1 MFSAHA
7 VRTLVLLACIA
18 ALVTAAW
25 LQLVDSSFR
34 VVEVGR
40 ILALA
45 IAPALVVLFT
55 RRLKLG
61 IALAILA
68 MLPAAGYAL
77 GVPVTDMRRGDSDFW
92 GPLFDAVSDGF
103 SDFYETR
110 VPLAPADHPEMW
122 GLILLAILL
131 AVAIPALLL
140 ASGHALAAGVAV
152 LLGVGWPLTLAATI
166 PGRRALP
173 LGAVLFAAIIVL
185 LILSRE
191 GRRPLRR
198 AWPALAFGAVLV
210 VAAVGASTTAAVS
223 KGAFLEDWQR
233 WNYDPEPD
241 AVGVR
246 YVWSSNYTGIKF
258 PEEPTVVLRVKAPRR
273 NLYWRATTLDEYT
286 GVGWREDLD
295 AGPSLVTNRIETVPT
310 EPLLGAEAG
319 DEERWTRQE
328 VTVEALADTHLV
340 AAAVPMRVEAR
351 FSAAMR
357 YSPGGIIV
365 LPDGLDYKQR
375 YTVWSYAPRV
385 DPKVLTELSAA
396 YPAEVGRYLEVVPD
410 VRFPMFGQPQREQLV
425 RQLFEERSFDSL
437 LAEYQP
443 LYRQAREVVEG
454 AATPYVAVAS
464 LEAWFRSQGG
474 FVYDE
479 QPPPYG
485 AEPPLVTFVLDHKAG
500 YCQQY
505 AGAMAVML
513 RLLGIPARVAAGFTS
528 GEYDERRQEWVVT
541 NHNAHT
547 WVEVWFPEYGWLP
560 FDPTPGRG
568 TLGGSYSTSSATFG
582 QSGDFPTALGT
593 VTPGVLQALL
603 EQRLEG
609 AGGVGPRRGDSSDAG
624 DAGSAA
630 ADEGGGPW
638 TIAGLV
644 FLVLGCILALVL
656 GAKEL
661 RRRVRFLGGDP
672 RHEAAAC
679 RRDLLAF
686 LADQGVAFPESTT
699 LAEVGEYV
707 ERRYRVN
714 ATPFVHAADHAR
726 FGPPGKSGDAAR
738 RAKRELKTLLRQ
750 VRRQMTVT
758 RRARGALSL
767 RSLAV

>member
-1 MFSAHA
+1 M
-7 VRTLVLLACIA
+7 A
-18 ALVTAAW
+18 ALATAAW
-25 LQLVDSSFR
+25 LQLVDSRFL

-40 ILALA
+40 VVALALA
-45 IAPALVVLFT
+45 PALFVLFT
-55 RRLKLG
+55 GRWKLG
-61 IALAILA
+61 IGLAVLA
-68 MLPAAGYAL
+68 MVPVAGYAL
-77 GVPVTDMRRGDSDFW
+77 DVPVTDMRRGDRDFW
-92 GPLFDAVSDGF
+92 GPLFDAVDHGF

-110 VPLAPADHPEMW
+110 VPLDPTEHPEMW
-122 GLILLAILL
+122 GLVLLAIFL
-131 AVAIPALLL
+131 AVAIPALFL
-140 ASGHALAAGVAV
+140 ATGHPLAAGVAV

-173 LGAVLFAAIIVL
+173 LGAVLFAAVIVL
-185 LILSRE
+185 LVLSRE

-198 AWPALAFGAVLV
+198 AWPALAFGVVVV

-241 AVGVR
+241 EVGVR

-258 PEEPTVVLRVKAPRR
+258 PEEETVVLRIKGPRR

-295 AGPSLVTNRIETVPT
+295 TGPPLVTGRVETPPT
-310 EPLLGAEAG
+310 EPLLGAEAA
-319 DEERWTRQE
+319 DEESWTRQD

-340 AAAVPMRVEAR
+340 ATATPMRVAAR
-351 FSAAMR
+351 FSAAMQ
-357 YSPGGIIV
+357 YSQGGVIV
-365 LPDGLDYKQR
+365 LPDGLDYKQQ

-385 DPKVLTELSAA
+385 DPTVLTELSAA

-410 VRFPMFGQPQREQLV
+410 VRFPPFGQPSREQLV
-425 RQLFEERSFDSL
+425 RSLFEERSFDTL
-437 LAEYQP
+437 LAEYRP

-454 AATPYVAVAS
+454 AETPYVAVAS

-474 FVYDE
+474 FVYEE

-485 AEPPLVTFVLDHKAG
+485 SDPPLVTFVLDHKAG

-528 GEYDERRQEWVVT
+528 GEYDERREEWVVT
-541 NHNAHT
+541 DHNAHQ

-568 TLGGSYSTSSATFG
+568 TLAGSYSTSSATFG

-603 EQRLEG
+603 QQRLEG
-609 AGGVGPRRGDSSDAG
+609 AGSLSPRRGEGTEAADA
-624 DAGSAA
+624 SAA
-630 ADEGGGPW
+630 PADEGGGAG

-644 FLVLGCILALVL
+644 FLVLGCILALLL
-656 GAKEL
+656 GGKEL
-661 RRRVRFLGGDP
+661 RRRWRFLGGDP

-686 LADQGVAFPESTT
+686 LADQGVSFPPSAT
-699 LAEVGEYV
+699 LADVGDYV
-707 ERRYRVN
+707 GKRYRVDT
-714 ATPFVHAADHAR
+714 APFVHAAEDAR
-726 FGPPGKSGDAAR
+726 FGPPAKSADAAR
-738 RAKRELKTLLRQ
+738 RAKRELRTLLRQ
-750 VRRQMTVT
+750 VRRQMTVS